1 MRLSDGTRLTPEIAE
16 DIVEQVRRAA
26 GLASLSCTASS
37 PQIAF
42 RVGATLRE
50 RAAAVAARDKR
61 HRLDTLTAALQASA
75 DSPEA
80 KAKETEHQQRM

>member
-1 MRLSDGTRLTPEIAE
+1 MRLADGTRLTPEIAE

-42 RVGATLRE
+42 RVGATLSE